1 MSSIRQHGWASVR
14 KGEQGVSFLSRCSVA
29 LGITQLMSCCGPFL
43 WVSQDRSEYTGA
55 RPLCGGGLLKV
66 DTGRIRDCHVC
77 SGGIGC

>member
-1 MSSIRQHGWASVR
+1 M
-14 KGEQGVSFLSRCSVA
+14 SFLCRYSVA
-29 LGITQLMSCCGPFL
+29 LGIIQLMSCCGPFL

-55 RPLCGGGLLKV
+55 RPLWGGGLLKG